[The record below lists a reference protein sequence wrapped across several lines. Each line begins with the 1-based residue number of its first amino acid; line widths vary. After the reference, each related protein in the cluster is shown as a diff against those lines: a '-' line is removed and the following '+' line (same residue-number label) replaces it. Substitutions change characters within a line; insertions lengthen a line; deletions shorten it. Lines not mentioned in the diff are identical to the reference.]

1 MIKRQNGYVLKK
13 IKGTAYL
20 IPYGQNIADQ
30 KRGLIF
36 NETGEVIWN
45 FLDKEKTLEEIIEA
59 VAAYY
64 EIPVSDREEL
74 GKDVEEFVS
83 QLLEMGILKEELKK
97 GKEPFYHCMKIGGI
111 CIKLCGPADIFPK
124 QFASFF
130 CEEEEADQIIEV
142 KVLVPA
148 NKPNGN
154 VLIRNKEMSI
164 CECDE
169 GYLVLFHQM
178 KNILEGYMTK
188 DGSYVRIHALM
199 PQNEEEK
206 DNLFHAI
213 RLFYLYLAQK
223 KGFYAIH
230 SASILYQS
238 RRSASMK
245 EKAFRELHMELCWN
259 IVKGGKKMDYINAFW
274 VGGLI
279 CALAQILLDRTKM
292 MPGRVM
298 VSLVVLGC
306 ILGFVQIFKP
316 LQEYAGAG
324 VSVPLLGFGNTLWNG
339 VKEAVDKEG
348 FIGIFLGG
356 FKASA
361 AGISGALIFGYIASW
376 IFEPKMK
383 G

>member
-20 IPYGQNIADQ
+20 LPYGQNIADQ

-59 VAAYY
+59 VSAYY

-83 QLLEMGILKEELKK
+83 QLLGMGILKEELKK

-169 GYLVLFHQM
+169 GYLVLFH
-178 KNILEGYMTK
+178 
-188 DGSYVRIHALM
+188 
-199 PQNEEEK
+199 
-206 DNLFHAI
+206 
-213 RLFYLYLAQK
+213 
-223 KGFYAIH
+223 
-230 SASILYQS
+230 
-238 RRSASMK
+238 
-245 EKAFRELHMELCWN
+245 
-259 IVKGGKKMDYINAFW
+259 
-274 VGGLI
+274 
-279 CALAQILLDRTKM
+279 
-292 MPGRVM
+292 
-298 VSLVVLGC
+298 
-306 ILGFVQIFKP
+306 
-316 LQEYAGAG
+316 
-324 VSVPLLGFGNTLWNG
+324 
-339 VKEAVDKEG
+339 
-348 FIGIFLGG
+348 
-356 FKASA
+356 
-361 AGISGALIFGYIASW
+361 
-376 IFEPKMK
+376 
-383 G
+383 